1 MCALPNPMN
10 TMLAFPPADFY
21 MHQLQHQQDPENTA
35 DDEFDMIEQRM
46 TENVEEKQ
54 NNVNVQGK
62 QYAQFSSN
70 INQ

>member
-46 TENVEEKQ
+46 TENVEEK
-54 NNVNVQGK
+54 
-62 QYAQFSSN
+62 
-70 INQ
+70 